1 MQDITEFEIRLF
13 NENSERISTTAGYEP
28 FYILNKTEDLCFIQD
43 DTKVQVHTITGQ
55 ILCSVQAC
63 SQGGSGV
70 QSNPPFDLSQPII
83 LINPAYGPQMC

>member
-28 FYILNKTEDLCFIQD
+28 FYILNKTDDLCFIQD

-55 ILCSVQAC
+55 ILCSCTNKIMTYLLLMQC
-63 SQGGSGV
+63 CFSE
-70 QSNPPFDLSQPII
+70 PKKKII
-83 LINPAYGPQMC
+83 RYRDVYE